1 MDFEYNFPPDFPL
14 DVLVIMLIQV
24 EKGTTSKLLLQA
36 CLDFISQQQRFAIYK
51 SPIGTYQIL
60 IRATGGGK
68 MNDNRK
74 LSYIWNC
81 EALVRSVDHH
91 LGRTC

>member
-1 MDFEYNFPPDFPL
+1 MDFEYTFPPDFPL

-51 SPIGTYQIL
+51 SSIDTYKIL
-60 IRATGGGK
+60 DRRRKID
-68 MNDNRK
+68 DNRK
-74 LSYIWNC
+74 PSYI
-81 EALVRSVDHH
+81 
-91 LGRTC
+91 

>member
-1 MDFEYNFPPDFPL
+1 MDFEYIYHSVSTKSTSNRTKLFGSRTRCPQSFISLWHLPL

-51 SPIGTYQIL
+51 SPIGTYKIL
-60 IRATGGGK
+60 DRRRK
-68 MNDNRK
+68 NR
-74 LSYIWNC
+74 
-81 EALVRSVDHH
+81 
-91 LGRTC
+91 

>member
-1 MDFEYNFPPDFPL
+1 MDFEYIFPPDFPL

-51 SPIGTYQIL
+51 FPISTYKIL
-60 IRATGGGK
+60 DQKRK
-68 MNDNRK
+68 MDDNRK
-74 LSYIWNC
+74 LSYI
-81 EALVRSVDHH
+81 
-91 LGRTC
+91 